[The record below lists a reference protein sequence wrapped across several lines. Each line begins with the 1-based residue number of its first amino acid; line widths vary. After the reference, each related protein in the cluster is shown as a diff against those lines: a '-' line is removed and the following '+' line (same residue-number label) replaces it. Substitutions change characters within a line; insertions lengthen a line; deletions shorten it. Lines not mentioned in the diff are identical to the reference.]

1 MHLFVYGQIKLCR
14 EWKRIKKLEDYILSP
29 FKFTSDKM
37 IISSTLM
44 YLSSLLP
51 NLLQFR
57 RDTYDGISP
66 IYNNY
71 MYIWRSELTKITKVR
86 EPLSVLKLWVLR
98 AAENQSDSIFL
109 SGLFLLPCSPLK
121 SSVTRKQ
128 HQQVPLRTAVR
139 IKKQLLYNRSK
150 MKL

>member
-1 MHLFVYGQIKLCR
+1 MHLFVYGQIILCR
-14 EWKRIKKLEDYILSP
+14 EWKRIKRLEDYILSP

-37 IISSTLM
+37 IISSTLLH
-44 YLSSLLP
+44 LSSLLP
-51 NLLQFR
+51 NLLH
-57 RDTYDGISP
+57 YDGRSP
-66 IYNNY
+66 IYKNY

-98 AAENQSDSIFL
+98 AAENQSDSIFV

-121 SSVTRKQ
+121 SSITRKQ
-128 HQQVPLRTAVR
+128 HQQVPLRTAVI

-150 MKL
+150 IKL